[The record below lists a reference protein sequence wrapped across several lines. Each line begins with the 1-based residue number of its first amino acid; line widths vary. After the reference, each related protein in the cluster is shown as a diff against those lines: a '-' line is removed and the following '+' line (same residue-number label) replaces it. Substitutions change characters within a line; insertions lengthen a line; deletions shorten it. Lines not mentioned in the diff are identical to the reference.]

1 MFYYNNS
8 MEKNGE
14 AFLRSVATGLVH
26 KHTSTVTQ
34 GRRNLLKVGGGRLS
48 NKKGHLKFFSGH
60 SKKIFRYI
68 TSFPKY
74 EKKFP
79 DIPKNLPDI

>member
-34 GRRNLLKVGGGRLS
+34 GRRNLLKVGGGGGGGAGFPI
-48 NKKGHLKFFSGH
+48 KKG
-60 SKKIFRYI
+60 I
-68 TSFPKY
+68 
-74 EKKFP
+74 
-79 DIPKNLPDI
+79 